1 MDVLLY
7 NSFDVQGHLFR
18 VYFVGKLIILRKD
31 LVRYLFFK
39 KLVKWCNS
47 YKSILC
53 LISQFRLPISL
64 CPILL
69 KLLSFDITL
78 HRLIQQNISSSVVL
92 NSLVAIGTY

>member
-39 KLVKWCNS
+39 KLVKWCYENTVTFTIHPHHEL
-47 YKSILC
+47 ILSH
-53 LISQFRLPISL
+53 L
-64 CPILL
+64 
-69 KLLSFDITL
+69 
-78 HRLIQQNISSSVVL
+78 
-92 NSLVAIGTY
+92 

>member
-39 KLVKWCNS
+39 KLVKWCYYRENIER
-47 YKSILC
+47 YYYT
-53 LISQFRLPISL
+53 SL
-64 CPILL
+64 CILL
-69 KLLSFDITL
+69 KEMAISSPTYQKFKNIYLKAFDI
-78 HRLIQQNISSSVVL
+78 SE
-92 NSLVAIGTY
+92 GD